1 MRIGMWSDSVGFPNL
16 PLMKLSAYHRSQGD
30 TVEFIREGEHYDKA
44 YLSKTFNLPA
54 IKKIPQVPPS
64 FVADEVQKGGT
75 GYAIEVV
82 DGKEVFHKERHTD
95 LPAEIEHIYPDYDL
109 YPEYKNTAYG
119 FLTRGC
125 SNACGFCIVSPKE
138 GRCSTRVADLNEFW
152 RGQKTI
158 KLLDPN
164 ILACRERESLLSQLV
179 ESKASIDFTQGL
191 DARFITED
199 VVRFLNRMRVKN
211 IHFAF
216 DFMRNEQAI
225 LKGLACFNQRYEKS
239 HWNLNCYVLTNY
251 DTSLEE
257 DWYRVRKIAELGFHP
272 DVRIYQK
279 GTQPQFLTD
288 LARWSNN
295 RMIFNSTSFPDYV
308 PRVDGKSCRELYP
321 EILNE
326 KEIYIMAT
334 AKKPAESAAVDYST
348 MNVFQ
353 KLQLA
358 RVRFLEAGV
367 DKSGKH
373 MKLEYKYFELA
384 DIVPKAEQIF
394 LEIGLMMVPS
404 MYGDKATARVYNV
417 SDPEDYIDFVAPYT
431 PIAPIVSNAGNQ
443 VTNEMQATG
452 SSITY
457 IRRYLWQLVLDI
469 VEHDSIDSGEY
480 DTPPA
485 PAPAPVVTKKPPVTT
500 EERKEIK
507 AELTSVPA
515 GAASTEKVMELKGLL
530 KKLLEVDAEQE
541 NFVQTVAMKT
551 EGFSKIEA
559 DKCDALIE
567 GVNNMLAGYEMKA
580 AKEG

>member
-1 MRIGMWSDSVGFPNL
+1 
-16 PLMKLSAYHRSQGD
+16 
-30 TVEFIREGEHYDKA
+30 
-44 YLSKTFNLPA
+44 
-54 IKKIPQVPPS
+54 
-64 FVADEVQKGGT
+64 
-75 GYAIEVV
+75 
-82 DGKEVFHKERHTD
+82 
-95 LPAEIEHIYPDYDL
+95 
-109 YPEYKNTAYG
+109 
-119 FLTRGC
+119 
-125 SNACGFCIVSPKE
+125 
-138 GRCSTRVADLNEFW
+138 
-152 RGQKTI
+152 
-158 KLLDPN
+158 
-164 ILACRERESLLSQLV
+164 
-179 ESKASIDFTQGL
+179 
-191 DARFITED
+191 
-199 VVRFLNRMRVKN
+199 
-211 IHFAF
+211 
-216 DFMRNEQAI
+216 
-225 LKGLACFNQRYEKS
+225 
-239 HWNLNCYVLTNY
+239 
-251 DTSLEE
+251 
-257 DWYRVRKIAELGFHP
+257 
-272 DVRIYQK
+272 
-279 GTQPQFLTD
+279 
-288 LARWSNN
+288 
-295 RMIFNSTSFPDYV
+295 
-308 PRVDGKSCRELYP
+308 
-321 EILNE
+321 
-326 KEIYIMAT
+326 MAT

-384 DIVPKAEQIF
+384 DIVPNAEQIF
-394 LEIGLMMVPS
+394 HEIGLMMVPS

-417 SDPEDYIDFVAPYT
+417 NDREDFIDFVAPYT

-480 DTPPA
+480 DTPSSTPA
-485 PAPAPVVTKKPPVTT
+485 PAVTKKPPVTT

-507 AELTSVPA
+507 AELTGAPA
-515 GAASTEKVMELKGLL
+515 GAASAEKVGELKGLL

-541 NFVQTVAMKT
+541 SFVQTIAMKT

>member
-30 TVEFIREGEHYDKA
+30 TVEFIQAGGHYDKA

-54 IKKIPQVPPS
+54 IKKIPQAPPL

-75 GYAIEVV
+75 GYAIDVV
-82 DGKEVFHKERHTD
+82 DGKEVFRKDRHVD
-95 LPAEIEHIYPDYDL
+95 LPSEIEHLYPDYDL

-125 SNACGFCIVSPKE
+125 CNACGFCIVSPKE

-152 RGQKTI
+152 RGQKVI

-164 ILACRERESLLSQLV
+164 ILACREREGLLSQLV
-179 ESKASIDFTQGL
+179 ESKASVDFTQGL

-199 VVRFLNRMRVKN
+199 VVQFLNRMKVKN

-225 LKGLACFNQRYEKS
+225 LKGLACFNQNYEKS

-257 DWYRVRKIAELGFHP
+257 DWYRVRKITELGFHP

-326 KEIYIMAT
+326 KEIFIMAT
-334 AKKPAESAAVDYST
+334 TKKPTETAAVDYST

-417 SDPEDYIDFVAPYT
+417 NDREDFIDFVAPYT
-431 PIAPIVSNAGNQ
+431 PISPIVSNAGNQ

-469 VEHDSIDSGEY
+469 VEHDSIDSGEF
-480 DTPPA
+480 DTTPTPA
-485 PAPAPVVTKKPPVTT
+485 PAVAKKPPVTT
-500 EERKEIK
+500 AQRQEIK
-507 AELTSVPA
+507 KELTGAPA
-515 GAASTEKVMELKGLL
+515 GAATKEQVSTLKSLL
-530 KKLLEVDAEQE
+530 KKLMGIDAEQE
-541 NFVQTVAMKT
+541 QFVQTIAMKT

-567 GVNNMLAGYEMKA
+567 GVNNMLAGYEMKT